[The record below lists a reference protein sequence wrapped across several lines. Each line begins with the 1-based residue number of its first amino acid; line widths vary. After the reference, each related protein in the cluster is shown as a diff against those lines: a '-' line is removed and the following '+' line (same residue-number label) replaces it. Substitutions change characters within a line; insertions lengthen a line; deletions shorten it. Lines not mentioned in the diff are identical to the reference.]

1 MTNVYN
7 PFGKF
12 NGKEL
17 EYVTRALDSETKENR
32 EFPWVQR
39 FEENFAD
46 KVGSKYAIAV
56 NSGTSGLHAALYAAG
71 VGVGD
76 EVIQPATTVVMD
88 AYVTCHLGAVPVFV
102 DIDPT
107 SWNIDARKIEE
118 KITDKTKAIIVVSLY
133 GLPVDIEPIMIIAK
147 KYNLAVIDDS
157 AETLMCK
164 YKGDMAGTHAD
175 FGVYSFEKS
184 KHMTS
189 GSEGGMVVTNNEK
202 YAILTRKF
210 AGIGY
215 KGLTASTGRTSLA
228 SSVYQNP
235 DYERFDT
242 IGFNYRMNAITA
254 AVGLAQLERIDH
266 LVERRKVI
274 GTMFLEAVK
283 DCSWLETQEIPN
295 YSEHGYFTFGMRYL
309 GAEERKIPWKD
320 FYNRYKKMEGD
331 GFYACWKN
339 PYLEPSLKG
348 RTMGGQTFELGLCPI
363 AEQYQT
369 QLMVFKTNYRD
380 LSEAR
385 HQCQLLADLIDKIG
399 R

>member
-1 MTNVYN
+1 MTDVYN

-17 EYVTRALDSETKENR
+17 EYLARALDSETPENK
-32 EFPWVQR
+32 EFPWVQK
-39 FEENFAD
+39 FEESFAS
-46 KVGSKYAIAV
+46 KIGSKYAIAV

-71 VGVGD
+71 VSAGD

-133 GLPVDIEPIMIIAK
+133 GLPVDIEPIMITAK
-147 KYNLAVIDDS
+147 KYNLVVIDDS

-320 FYNRYKKMEGD
+320 FYNRYKKMGGD

-348 RTMGGQTFELGLCPI
+348 RTMGEQTFELGLCPI

-385 HQCQLLADLIDKIG
+385 HQCQLLSDLIDQIG

>member
-32 EFPWVQR
+32 EFPWVQK
-39 FEENFAD
+39 FEESFSS
-46 KVGSKYAIAV
+46 KIGSKYAIAV

-71 VGVGD
+71 VGAGD

-133 GLPVDIEPIMIIAK
+133 GLPVDIEPIMITAK
-147 KYNLAVIDDS
+147 KYNLVVIDDS

-320 FYNRYKKMEGD
+320 FYNRYKKMGGD

-348 RTMGGQTFELGLCPI
+348 RTMGSQAFELGLCPI

-385 HQCQLLADLIDKIG
+385 RQCQLLADLIDKIG

>member
-71 VGVGD
+71 VGAGD

-102 DIDPT
+102 DIDSR

-133 GLPVDIEPIMIIAK
+133 GLPVDIEPIMSIAK

-157 AETLMCK
+157 AETLMSK
-164 YKGDMAGTHAD
+164 YKGDVAGTHAD

-202 YAILTRKF
+202 YAVLTRKF

-283 DCSWLETQEIPN
+283 DCLWLETQEIPN

-320 FYNRYKKMEGD
+320 FYNRYKKMGGD

-348 RTMGGQTFELGLCPI
+348 RTMGSQTFELGLCPI

-369 QLMVFKTNYRD
+369 QLMAFKTNYRD

-385 HQCQLLADLIDKIG
+385 HQCQLLSDLIDQIG

>member
-1 MTNVYN
+1 MTDVYS

-17 EYVTRALDSETKENR
+17 EYLARALDSETPENK
-32 EFPWVQR
+32 EFPWVQK
-39 FEENFAD
+39 FEESFAS
-46 KVGSKYAIAV
+46 KIGSKYAIAV

-71 VGVGD
+71 VSAGD

-133 GLPVDIEPIMIIAK
+133 GLPVDIEPIMIIAR
-147 KYNLAVIDDS
+147 KYNLTVIDDS

-189 GSEGGMVVTNNEK
+189 GSEGGMVITNNEK
-202 YAILTRKF
+202 YAMLTRKF

-309 GAEERKIPWKD
+309 GAEERKISWKD
-320 FYNRYKKMEGD
+320 FYNRYKKMGGD

-348 RTMGGQTFELGLCPI
+348 RTMGEQTFELGLCPI

-380 LSEAR
+380 LSKAR
-385 HQCQLLADLIDKIG
+385 NQSQLLSDLIDLIG